1 MKKVFSFLRVGPLR
15 FSSQSVFLILA
26 VVMTVVVAVCIIY
39 ASFLLVSRVNVAVT
53 VEQASRPA
61 VRFDIEGFKKLQLT
75 K

>member
-1 MKKVFSFLRVGPLR
+1 MKKVFSFLKIGPLR

-26 VVMTVVVAVCIIY
+26 VVMTAIVAGCIIY
-39 ASFLLVSRVNVAVT
+39 ASFLLVSRVNMAVT
-53 VEQASRPA
+53 MEQVPKPT